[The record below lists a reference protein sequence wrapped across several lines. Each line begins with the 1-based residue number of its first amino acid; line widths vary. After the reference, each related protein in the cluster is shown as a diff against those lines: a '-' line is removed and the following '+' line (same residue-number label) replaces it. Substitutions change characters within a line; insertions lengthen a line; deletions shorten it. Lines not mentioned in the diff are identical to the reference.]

1 MKVALTGSIPG
12 ALTAG
17 IMLLSKARQLGYPL
31 QIAILGKPEVPE
43 ILGPAVVYAPVLA
56 GCGVGRENGVGATV
70 VIPGPPGRPLLVS
83 LAPHGVEGWF
93 EVDRQGNGA
102 HPASQAL
109 VRMSRDPRQQARHLG
124 KELRR
129 AMATLGMSPDPAVL
143 DVMFG
148 APVPP
153 LLRLQVALRA
163 GRALS
168 GGRGEPVTRLLSG
181 TLGGT
186 NDPIPETMTDQEFL
200 AAYDA
205 GALRWIFDGLS
216 PGIRDRAEEWLDAA
230 IQLSKEDGCRDLVLA
245 RCLTELASHLVQLPR
260 DCILPPLQA
269 GEDSVAVGLK
279 SALTAEGS
287 GDPGR
292 ELLQMFTFLGGRF
305 SEVEEHTLQVCDA
318 PIPTDDLGRLVWF
331 CAMVRQGRKDA
342 DALWGQIFDPLQ

>member
-31 QIAILGKPEVPE
+31 QIAIVGKPDVPE

-102 HPASQAL
+102 HPATQAL

-129 AMATLGMSPDPAVL
+129 AVSALGMSTDPAVL
-143 DVMFG
+143 DVLFG

-168 GGRGEPVTRLLSG
+168 GGRGEPITRHLSG
-181 TLGGT
+181 TLGGDH
-186 NDPIPETMTDQEFL
+186 DPIPDTMTDAEFL
-200 AAYDA
+200 PAWES

-216 PGIRDRAEEWLDAA
+216 DAVRDRAEDWLESA
-230 IQLSKEDGCRDLVLA
+230 IALAREDGGRDLVLA
-245 RCLTELASHLVQLPR
+245 RSLTELASHLVQLPR

-287 GDPGR
+287 SDPGR

-305 SEVEEHTLQVCDA
+305 ADADDHAMTVCDA
-318 PIPTDDLGRLVWF
+318 PMPSDDLGRLVWF

-342 DALWGQIFDPLQ
+342 DALWPQIFDPLQ